1 VPPSARGEEIEIRDE
16 RGEEG
21 PSAWIGSIGR
31 QLDGYRQDGV
41 PFAVLLLEPL
51 EIDRLRRA
59 DSPEGL
65 QRMAAEIEEALALH
79 WPGSFTR
86 QRPARYWLL
95 APATN
100 RLSAPDLAERL
111 QASLSSALR
120 YQGDPLQVAIGTATC
135 PDDGLEASALAAHA
149 DVGLYAARSALRR
162 ASERNPRT
170 PAPVDESA

>member
-1 VPPSARGEEIEIRDE
+1 
-16 RGEEG
+16 
-21 PSAWIGSIGR
+21 
-31 QLDGYRQDGV
+31 
-41 PFAVLLLEPL
+41 LL
-51 EIDRLRRA
+51 
-59 DSPEGL
+59 GL
-65 QRMAAEIEEALALH
+65 AAEIEEALALH
-79 WPGSFTR
+79 WPGSLTR

-100 RLSAPDLAERL
+100 RLSARDLAERL
-111 QASLSSALR
+111 QASLSSALS

-162 ASERNPRT
+162 TSERNLLT